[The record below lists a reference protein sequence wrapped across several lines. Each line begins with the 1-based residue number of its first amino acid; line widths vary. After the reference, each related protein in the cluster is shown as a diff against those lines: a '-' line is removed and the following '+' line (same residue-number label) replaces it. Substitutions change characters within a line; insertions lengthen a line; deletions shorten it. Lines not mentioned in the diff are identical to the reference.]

1 MAESWPD
8 ILSYRNWARVPDT
21 DDDCAI
27 AAALAA
33 VIAAIEARCPR
44 LFGPTPHVPDDAY
57 QAALLW
63 TNRVFARRNSP
74 EGVIGVSDMGV
85 VTVGRWDP
93 DVQRL
98 LSPYVDPV
106 LA

>member
-1 MAESWPD
+1 MAAQWPD
-8 ILSYRNWARVPDT
+8 LLSYRNWARVPDT
-21 DDDCAI
+21 VDDDAI
-27 AAALAA
+27 SAALAA
-33 VIAAIEARCPR
+33 VIAAIEVRCPC

-74 EGVIGVSDMGV
+74 EGLSGVSEMGV
-85 VTVGRWDP
+85 ATIPGYDR